1 MRNRK
6 NYNLAL
12 QGATVDTGANMQ
24 LAESAVKNNNIGE
37 AQTEEKEVNKTPLI
51 TWGLLAVLYFVWSW
65 IDDKESIKES
75 VQPANV
81 KANFRT
87 LAVTT
92 LGVLVFGNLVKILI
106 GKLAES
112 KIPVLNKISAS
123 VLPLL
128 W

>member
-12 QGATVDTGANMQ
+12 QGATVDTSANMQ
-24 LAESAVKNNNIGE
+24 LAETAVKNNNV

-51 TWGLLAVLYFVWSW
+51 TWGLLAVLYFIWSW

-123 VLPLL
+123 ILPLL

>member
-1 MRNRK
+1 MRNFK
-6 NYNLAL
+6 NYNLAVE
-12 QGATVDTGANMQ
+12 GANVDTASNMQ
-24 LAESAVKNNNIGE
+24 LAEMAITNNSATAE
-37 AQTEEKEVNKTPLI
+37 AKEEPSKTPLI
-51 TWGLLAVLYFVWSW
+51 TWGILAIFYFIWNW
-65 IDDKESIKES
+65 IDDQETIKES

-92 LGVLVFGNLVKILI
+92 LGVLIFGNLVKILL

-112 KIPVLNKISAS
+112 KIPVINKIAVSI
-123 VLPLL
+123 LPLL

>member
-1 MRNRK
+1 MRNQK
-6 NYNLAL
+6 NYNLSVL
-12 QGATVDTGANMQ
+12 GATVDTGANMQ
-24 LAESAVKNNNIGE
+24 IAENAIANKGTAGE
-37 AQTEEKEVNKTPLI
+37 AEKSEPNKTPLI
-51 TWGLLAVLYFVWSW
+51 TWGILAVLYFLWNW
-65 IDDKESIKES
+65 IDDKETIKES

-92 LGVLVFGNLVKILI
+92 LGVLVFGNLVKILV

-112 KIPVLNKISAS
+112 KIPVLNKIAVSI
-123 VLPLL
+123 LPLL

>member
-12 QGATVDTGANMQ
+12 QGATVDTNANMMI
-24 LAESAVKNNNIGE
+24 AENAVKNSNTGE
-37 AQTEEKEVNKTPLI
+37 EAPEKEVNKTPLI
-51 TWGLLAVLYFVWSW
+51 TWGLLAVLYFVWNW
-65 IDDKESIKES
+65 IDDKETIKES
-75 VQPANV
+75 IQPANV

-92 LGVLVFGNLVKILI
+92 LGVLVFGNLIKILV

-123 VLPLL
+123 FLPLL

>member
-1 MRNRK
+1 MRNQK
-6 NYNLAL
+6 TYNLSL

-24 LAESAVKNNNIGE
+24 IAENAIANKGTAGE
-37 AQTEEKEVNKTPLI
+37 AEKSEANKTPLI
-51 TWGLLAVLYFVWSW
+51 TWGILAVLYFLWNW
-65 IDDKESIKES
+65 IDDKETIKES

-92 LGVLVFGNLVKILI
+92 LGVLVFGNLVKILV

-112 KIPVLNKISAS
+112 KIPVLNKIAVSI
-123 VLPLL
+123 LPLL

>member
-1 MRNRK
+1 MRNQK
-6 NYNLAL
+6 NYNLSV

-24 LAESAVKNNNIGE
+24 IAENAIANKGAAGE
-37 AQTEEKEVNKTPLI
+37 TEKSEPNKTPLI
-51 TWGLLAVLYFVWSW
+51 TWGILAVFYFLWNW
-65 IDDKESIKES
+65 IDDKETIKES

-92 LGVLVFGNLVKILI
+92 LGVLVFGNLVKILV

-112 KIPVLNKISAS
+112 KIPVLNKIAVSI
-123 VLPLL
+123 LPLL